1 MITVL
6 EALNLSSDYLNKKG
20 IESARLNAE
29 LMLSHILKCKRLEL
43 YLMFDRPLDETELQQ
58 YRSFLSRRAQREPLQ
73 YILGEVDFYNIKLK
87 VNKNVLIPR
96 PETELLVEKIIY
108 DFKEKE
114 NFKFL
119 DIGVGSGNISIA
131 ILKNLT
137 QSNSLAI
144 DISEEALLLAKENS
158 VLNEVNDRIE
168 FLKFDILNDDIKL
181 LGKFDMV
188 ISNPPYV
195 SADDYETLEPELKV
209 YEPKIALTDLYN
221 GFTFYKKI
229 IEQSSLLLNVN
240 GRIYFELGKGQSE
253 NVRMMLNQNGFDK
266 IDIIK
271 DYQGIERIILGELK

>member
-131 ILKNLT
+131 VLKNLI
-137 QSNSLAI
+137 QANAFAI
-144 DISEEALLLAKENS
+144 DISEEALSLAKENS

-181 LGKFDMV
+181 LGKFDIV

-229 IEQSSLLLNVN
+229 IEQSSLLLNEN

>member
-6 EALNLSSDYLNKKG
+6 EALNLSTDYLNKKG

-29 LMLSHILKCKRLEL
+29 LMLASILNCKRLEL

-58 YRSFLSRRAQREPLQ
+58 YRSYLSRRVHREPLQ
-73 YILGEVDFYNIKLK
+73 YILGEVEFFNVKLK
-87 VNKNVLIPR
+87 VNKSVLIPR
-96 PETELLVEKIIY
+96 PETELLVEKIIN
-108 DFKEKE
+108 DFKEKTH
-114 NFKFL
+114 FRFL

-144 DISEEALLLAKENS
+144 DISEEALSLAKGNS

-168 FLKFDILNDDIKL
+168 FLKFDILNDDIIN
-181 LGKFDMV
+181 LGKFDIV

-229 IEQSSLLLNVN
+229 IEQSSLLLNEN
-240 GRIYFELGKGQSE
+240 GRIYFELGKGQSDD
-253 NVRMMLNQNGFDK
+253 VKMMLKEKGFDK